1 VVKAISSALSAWLV
15 QRLSAL
21 YMLVFLLYALARW
34 NLARPVGYAA
44 WKSWVLG
51 ASIRIPLMLFFA
63 ALLLHAWIGLRD
75 VVFDYIHP
83 LPLRLGVLALI
94 ALGLAAAAFAVAP
107 VLAG

>member
-1 VVKAISSALSAWLV
+1 MKAYSSALPAWLV

-21 YMLVFLLYALARW
+21 YMLLFLFYALARW

-63 ALLLHAWIGLRD
+63 ALLIHAWIGLRD

-94 ALGLAAAAFAVAP
+94 ALGLAAMAFAVAP

>member
-1 VVKAISSALSAWLV
+1 MNAISSALSAWIV

-21 YMLVFLLYALARW
+21 YMILFLLYALARW
-34 NLARPVGYAA
+34 NLARPAGFAA

-51 ASIRIPLMLFFA
+51 ASIRLPLMLFFA
-63 ALLLHAWIGLRD
+63 ALLIHAWVGLRD
-75 VVFDYIHP
+75 VVFDYVHP

-94 ALGLAAAAFAVAP
+94 ALGLAAVALAVAL